1 MRSSHRSFASWRG
14 CSRPIRRKSCRS
26 SSATWRRIA
35 SGDSRAAR
43 WVGRAI
49 RRRRCCRMSASTS
62 VMSAATWCPARR
74 GSSSFVASTR
84 CARTWTASMRASSC
98 CGSGSRSDTGAPPVK
113 LRVLARLLQIQRVL
127 LKYGLHDFVRAT
139 HLYAPLRFL
148 FYLSPDTWLNP
159 NRNAPPAMRLRLALE
174 ELGPIFVKFGQAVS
188 TRRDLLPT
196 DVADELA
203 KLQDRVPP
211 FPGAMARAIV
221 ERAYGR
227 PVSEA
232 FSQFEETPL
241 AAASIAQVHAARLPD
256 GREVVVKVLRPD
268 MREAIER
275 DLAVLY
281 ALAELAQ
288 TYWREG
294 RRLRPREI
302 VAEYEKTII
311 DELDLMREAANASQ
325 LKRNFAGSDLLY
337 VPEVYW
343 DYCRLDVMVM
353 ERIHGIPISDM
364 ERLRAAGTDIKA
376 LAENGVRIFFT
387 QVFRHNFFH
396 ADMHPGNIF
405 VMVDDPLRPRYAAV
419 DFGIVGTL
427 DPRDQHYLAENFLA
441 VFDRDYRRVA
451 QLHVESGWVPP
462 ATRIDEMESA
472 VRTVCEPIFDRPLE
486 DISFGNI
493 LLRLFEISRRFN
505 MELQPQLILLQKTLL
520 NVEGLGSELYPQLDI
535 WHTATPILREW
546 MRERMGIR
554 QLVKNLR
561 VQMPELL
568 EAARVL
574 PTILKGALHRA
585 QGGIVR
591 MLVETPEVAALRA
604 EIRRSNRRRDAFTVG
619 AAVLLAG
626 LVWLALDQ
634 GAWPGWTL
642 AALGAGGLLVAH
654 RFL

>member
-1 MRSSHRSFASWRG
+1 MR
-14 CSRPIRRKSCRS
+14 
-26 SSATWRRIA
+26 
-35 SGDSRAAR
+35 
-43 WVGRAI
+43 
-49 RRRRCCRMSASTS
+49 
-62 VMSAATWCPARR
+62 
-74 GSSSFVASTR
+74 
-84 CARTWTASMRASSC
+84 
-98 CGSGSRSDTGAPPVK
+98 

-159 NRNAPPAMRLRLALE
+159 HRTASPAVRLRLALE

-211 FPGAMARAIV
+211 FPGAMARTIV
-221 ERAYGR
+221 ESAYGR

-232 FSQFEETPL
+232 FSYFEEAPL

-256 GREVVVKVLRPD
+256 GKEVVVKVLRPD
-268 MREAIER
+268 MRESIER
-275 DLAVLY
+275 DLEVLY

-302 VAEYEKTII
+302 VAEYEKTVL
-311 DELDLMREAANASQ
+311 DELDLLREAANASQ

-364 ERLRAAGTDIKA
+364 ERLRAAGTDLRR

-405 VMVDDPLRPRYAAV
+405 VIADDPARPRYAAV

-451 QLHVESGWVPP
+451 QLHVESGWVP
-462 ATRIDEMESA
+462 AGTRVDEIESA

-486 DISFGNI
+486 DISFAN
-493 LLRLFEISRRFN
+493 LLVRLFGISRRFN
-505 MELQPQLILLQKTLL
+505 VELQPQLVLLQKTLV
-520 NVEGLGSELYPQLDI
+520 NVEGLGRELYPQLDV
-535 WHTATPILREW
+535 WHTAAPILREW
-546 MRERMGIR
+546 MRERMSLR
-554 QLVKNLR
+554 HVLRSLRSQL
-561 VQMPELL
+561 PELI
-568 EAARVL
+568 EVARTLPGVL
-574 PTILKGALHRA
+574 RGTLQRA
-585 QGGIVR
+585 EGGMLR
-591 MLVETPEVAALRA
+591 MLVETPAVELLHAELR
-604 EIRRSNRRRDAFTVG
+604 RGHKRRDAVILG
-619 AAVLLAG
+619 AAALLGGIA
-626 LVWLALDQ
+626 WLAL
-634 GAWPGWTL
+634 GHTAWPGWTL
-642 AALGAGGLLVAH
+642 AGLGAGWLFLVY
-654 RFL
+654 RLF